1 MLKSEK
7 NSYLYSQ
14 AGTPLNDSEEGGLN
28 LGQVGAALRRRA
40 FLIAGCTGI
49 VAMAGVL
56 KAETDPPIYQGQF
69 EILTEPVTGES
80 KAVSNV
86 PQTLSSENGIA
97 VPESEQ
103 DVATAIRV
111 LQSPRVLDPVIKE
124 LQTKY
129 PGLEYE
135 SFVEGLVIA
144 TERKNILTVGY
155 ISPDKE
161 IVEYYLSPGEQIEGG
176 ISDKQQKQLVR
187 DVLNKVKKA
196 YLEYSLKDRQEDIDQ
211 AIAFVQERITK
222 GGLRQRVEELQ
233 NKLRTLRRV
242 NNLIEPAQKANQVSG
257 QISTLTQE
265 QLSNRVEYEQMVAQY
280 QQLQKELAQQPEQR
294 AGNSIL
300 SENSRYQKI
309 LDEIQKADIEI
320 KTNSATFTDENPTM
334 QTLQQ
339 RKANLIP
346 MLNAEEQ
353 RVQQEFQSRIQTLL
367 ARDLSLADKLDKLN
381 AELRNLATVT
391 RDYENIQRD
400 LQIATE
406 GLNQFLT
413 KQQALEIE
421 KAQTLQPWKLLDPK
435 LTKVENPE
443 AMSQSAKK
451 NLALGGALGLLLGIG
466 AALVVDKLS
475 NVFYTSKDLKE
486 TTRLPLLGVV
496 PFSKE
501 LAISSKQD
509 GQGSRV
515 HQTARASFFEVFRSL
530 YTNILLLGSDTP
542 IRSLVVSS
550 ATPEDGKTTVAI
562 QLALAAAAMGQRVL
576 LVDANLRNPTIH
588 KRVGLMNIQGLT
600 DLISSELE
608 WSNVIE
614 RSPLEDN
621 LYVMAAGP
629 VPPDSTR
636 LLASV
641 KMQDLMN
648 ELHSS
653 FDLVIYDTTPIV
665 GFADANL
672 LAANTNGVMLV
683 AGLGK
688 LKRTAFAQ
696 ALEEIQVSGTAI
708 LGLVANKSKE
718 STSISQSNY
727 QQYYK
732 MSRERINLG
741 DATLAD
747 KSSVDNIKV

>member
-1 MLKSEK
+1 MLKSDK
-7 NSYLYSQ
+7 NSYLFSQ
-14 AGTPLNDSEEGGLN
+14 AGSPLNEAEEGGLN

-40 FLIAGCTGI
+40 LLIVGCTGV
-49 VAMAGVL
+49 VATAAVL

-80 KAVSNV
+80 KAISNV
-86 PQTLSSENGIA
+86 PQTLGSKDAIA
-97 VPESEQ
+97 LPESEK
-103 DVATAIRV
+103 DIATTIKV
-111 LQSPRVLDPVIKE
+111 LKSPRVLDSVVEK

-129 PGLEYE
+129 PNLEYE
-135 SFVEGLVIA
+135 SFVKGLIIA
-144 TERKNILTVGY
+144 SSQKNILTVGY
-155 ISPDKE
+155 VAAD
-161 IVEYYLSPGEQIEGG
+161 
-176 ISDKQQKQLVR
+176 KQLVS
-187 DVLNKVKKA
+187 DVLNEVA
-196 YLEYSLKDRQEDIDQ
+196 QSYLEYSLKERQEDINQ
-211 AIAFVQERITK
+211 AIKFVQGRITK
-222 GGLRQRVEELQ
+222 GGLRQRVKDLQ
-233 NKLRTLRRV
+233 NKLRMLRSV
-242 NNLIEPAQKANQVSG
+242 NNLIEPAQKATEVSG
-257 QISTLTQE
+257 QIATLTQ
-265 QLSNRVEYEQMVAQY
+265 QRLSNRVEYEQMMAQY
-280 QQLQKELAQQPEQR
+280 KELQKELAQQPAER

-300 SENSRYQKI
+300 SENPRYQKI
-309 LDEIQKADIEI
+309 LDEIQKVEIEV
-320 KTNSATFTDENPTM
+320 KTESAKFTDINPTM
-334 QTLQQ
+334 QTLRQ

-353 RVQQEFQSRIQTLL
+353 RVQQEFQSRIQTLY
-367 ARDLSLADKLDKLN
+367 ARDLSLGDKVDKLN

-391 RDYENIQRD
+391 RDYENIQRE
-400 LQIATE
+400 LQIATT

-421 KAQTLQPWKLLDPK
+421 KSQKQQPWKLLDPQ

-443 AMSQSAKK
+443 AMSQSARK
-451 NLALGGALGLLLGIG
+451 NLALGGALGLLLGVG
-466 AALVVDKLS
+466 AALIVDKLS

-501 LAISSKQD
+501 LAASSKQD
-509 GQGSRV
+509 GAASGV
-515 HQTARASFFEVFRSL
+515 HQTARAAFFEVFRSL

-576 LVDANLRNPTIH
+576 LVDANLRCPTIH
-588 KRVGLMNIQGLT
+588 NRVGLMNIQGLT
-600 DLISSELE
+600 DIISSELE

-696 ALEEIQVSGTAI
+696 ALEELQVSGTPI

-718 STSISQSNY
+718 STPTSQSNY

-732 MSRERINLG
+732 VSRERIDAD
-741 DATLAD
+741 DATEAG
-747 KSSVDNIKV
+747 KSSANKVKV

>member
-7 NSYLYSQ
+7 NPYLFSQ
-14 AGTPLNDSEEGGLN
+14 AGTPLNNDVEEGGLN

-40 FLIAGCTGI
+40 LLIVGVTG
-49 VAMAGVL
+49 VVTTAAVL
-56 KAETDPPIYQGQF
+56 KAESEPPIYQGQF
-69 EILTEPVTGES
+69 DILTQPVTGEG
-80 KAVSNV
+80 KAIANI
-86 PQTLSSENGIA
+86 PQTLGSRDAIA
-97 VPESEQ
+97 PPETEK
-103 DVATAIRV
+103 DVATTIQV
-111 LQSPRVLDPVIKE
+111 LRSPLILNPVVEK

-129 PGLEYE
+129 PNLEYE
-135 SFVEGLVIA
+135 SFVKGLVIGS
-144 TERKNILTVGY
+144 KQKDILTVGY
-155 ISPDKE
+155 VAGDQQLVSDVLKE
-161 IVEYYLSPGEQIEGG
+161 IA
-176 ISDKQQKQLVR
+176 D
-187 DVLNKVKKA
+187 A
-196 YLEYSLKDRQEDIDQ
+196 YLNYSLKERQQDIDQ
-211 AIAFVQERITK
+211 AINFVQGRITS

-233 NKLRTLRRV
+233 NKLRTLRSV
-242 NNLIEPAQKANQVSG
+242 NNLIEPAQQSQQVSS
-257 QISTLTQE
+257 QIASFTQQ
-265 QLSNRVEYEQMVAQY
+265 QLENRVQYEQMLAQY
-280 QQLQKELAQQPEQR
+280 QELQKELAQQPGER
-294 AGNSIL
+294 VGNSIL
-300 SENSRYQKI
+300 SENPRYQKI
-309 LDEIQKADIEI
+309 LDEIQKIQIE
-320 KTNSATFTDENPTM
+320 TQSQSAVFTDNNPTI
-334 QTLQQ
+334 QALQQ
-339 RKANLIP
+339 KTTNLIP

-353 RVQQEFQSRIQTLL
+353 RVQNEFQNRIQTLQ
-367 ARDLSLADKLDKLN
+367 ARDLSLSDKINQLN

-391 RDYENIQRD
+391 RDYENIQRE

-406 GLNQFLT
+406 GLNQFLS

-421 KAQTLQPWKLLDPK
+421 KSQKQQPWRLLDPQ
-435 LTKVENPE
+435 LTKVEQPE
-443 AMSQSAKK
+443 AISQSAIR
-451 NLALGGALGLLLGIG
+451 NLGLGGALGLLLGVG
-466 AALVVDKLS
+466 AALVIDKLS
-475 NVFYTSKDLKE
+475 NVYYTSKDLKE

-501 LAISSKQD
+501 LAASAKQD
-509 GQGSRV
+509 AQLGRV
-515 HQTARASFFEVFRSL
+515 HQATRAAFFEVFRSL

-576 LVDANLRNPTIH
+576 LVDANLRCPTIH
-588 KRVGLMNIQGLT
+588 QRVGLMNIQGLT
-600 DLISSELE
+600 DVISSELE
-608 WSNVIE
+608 WSNIIE

-629 VPPDSTR
+629 IPPDSTR

-648 ELHSS
+648 ELHNS

-718 STSISQSNY
+718 STAISQSNY

-732 MSRERINLG
+732 MSVGRVGEDDLVESKN
-741 DATLAD
+741 
-747 KSSVDNIKV
+747 SSSISKIKLH

>member
-7 NSYLYSQ
+7 NPYLLSQ
-14 AGTPLNDSEEGGLN
+14 AGTSLNNDVEEGGLN
-28 LGQVGAALRRRA
+28 LAQVGAALRRRA
-40 FLIAGCTGI
+40 LLIIGITGV
-49 VAMAGVL
+49 VATAAAL
-56 KAETDPPIYQGQF
+56 QAESEPPIYQGEF
-69 EILTEPVTGES
+69 EILTKPVSAEN
-80 KAVSNV
+80 KAIADV
-86 PQTLSSENGIA
+86 PQTLSSSPA
-97 VPESEQ
+97 APRESDKE
-103 DVATAIRV
+103 VSTTIKV
-111 LQSPRVLDPVIKE
+111 LTSPRILNSVVE
-124 LQTKY
+124 NLQTKY
-129 PGLEYE
+129 PNKYSNLEYE
-135 SFVEGLVIA
+135 TFVAGLKISSG
-144 TERKNILTVGY
+144 EKDILTVGY
-155 ISPDKE
+155 VSPDKQVVSDALKE
-161 IVEYYLSPGEQIEGG
+161 ISQ
-176 ISDKQQKQLVR
+176 
-187 DVLNKVKKA
+187 A
-196 YLEYSLKDRQEDIDQ
+196 YLEYSLRERQEDINQ
-211 AIAFVQERITK
+211 AIAFVQERITN
-222 GGLRQRVEELQ
+222 GGLRQRVEQLQ

-242 NNLIEPAQKANQVSG
+242 NNLIEPAQKAQQVSG
-257 QISTLTQE
+257 QIGALTQ
-265 QLSNRVEYEQMVAQY
+265 QRLQNRVQYEQMLAQY
-280 QQLQKELAQQPEQR
+280 QELQKELAQQPGDR

-300 SENSRYQKI
+300 SENSRYQKV
-309 LDEIQKADIEI
+309 LDQIQQVDIEI
-320 KTNSATFTDENPTM
+320 KTQSATFTDSNPVM

-353 RVQQEFQSRIQTLL
+353 RVQKEFQSNIQ
-367 ARDLSLADKLDKLN
+367 SLRALDISLGNKLDQLN
-381 AELRNLATVT
+381 GSLRNLATVT
-391 RDYENIQRD
+391 RDYENIQRE
-400 LQIATE
+400 LQIASD

-421 KAQTLQPWKLLDPK
+421 KSQKLQPWKLLDPQ
-435 LTKVENPE
+435 LTKVEQPK
-443 AMSQSAKK
+443 ATLPSARS
-451 NLALGGALGLLLGIG
+451 NLVLGGALGLVLGIG
-466 AALVVDKLS
+466 AALLVDKLS

-501 LAISSKQD
+501 LAVSTKHDRQA
-509 GQGSRV
+509 SRV
-515 HQTARASFFEVFRSL
+515 HQIARASFFEVFRSL

-550 ATPEDGKTTVAI
+550 ATPKDGKTTVAI

-576 LVDANLRNPTIH
+576 LVDANLRCPTIH
-588 KRVGLMNIQGLT
+588 NRVGLMNIQGLT
-600 DLISSELE
+600 DLISSDLE

-614 RSPLEDN
+614 RSPLEEN

-629 VPPDSTR
+629 IPPDSTR

-641 KMQDLMN
+641 KMQDLMS

-696 ALEEIQVSGTAI
+696 ALEEIQVSGTPI
-708 LGLVANKSKE
+708 LGLVANKSRE
-718 STSISQSNY
+718 SKSTSQSNY

-732 MSRERINLG
+732 LSAERIAEY
-741 DATLAD
+741 DVIESRD
-747 KSSVDNIKV
+747 SSSVNKIKLR

>member
-1 MLKSEK
+1 MTMLKSDK
-7 NSYLYSQ
+7 NPYLFSQ
-14 AGTPLNDSEEGGLN
+14 AGTPLSDAEEGGLN

-40 FLIAGCTGI
+40 LLIAGVTGV
-49 VAMAGVL
+49 VATAAVL
-56 KAETDPPIYQGQF
+56 KAESDPPIYQGQF

-80 KAVSNV
+80 KAIANV
-86 PQTLSSENGIA
+86 PQTLGSREAIA
-97 VPESEQ
+97 PPESEK
-103 DVATAIRV
+103 DVATTIQV
-111 LQSPRVLDPVIKE
+111 LQSPRVLNSVVEK

-129 PGLEYE
+129 PNLEYE
-135 SFVEGLVIA
+135 SFVKGLIIGSKQ
-144 TERKNILTVGY
+144 KNILTVGY
-155 ISPDKE
+155 VAADR
-161 IVEYYLSPGEQIEGG
+161 
-176 ISDKQQKQLVR
+176 QLVS
-187 DVLNKVKKA
+187 DVLNEVAKA
-196 YLEYSLKDRQEDIDQ
+196 YLDYSLNDRQEDINQ
-211 AIAFVQERITK
+211 AIAFVQGRITK

-233 NKLRTLRRV
+233 NKLRTLRSV
-242 NNLIEPAQKANQVSG
+242 NNLIEPSQKASEVSG
-257 QISTLTQE
+257 QIAALTQQ
-265 QLSNRVEYEQMVAQY
+265 QLQNRVEYEQMMAQY
-280 QQLQKELAQQPEQR
+280 KELQKELAQQPGER

-300 SENSRYQKI
+300 SENPRYQKI
-309 LDEIQKADIEI
+309 LDEIQKVDIEL
-320 KTNSATFTDENPTM
+320 KTDSAKFTDINPTI
-334 QTLQQ
+334 QTIRQ

-353 RVQQEFQSRIQTLL
+353 RVQKEFQSRIQTLY
-367 ARDLSLADKLDKLN
+367 ARDLSLAEKVDKLN

-391 RDYENIQRD
+391 RDYDNIQRQ

-421 KAQTLQPWKLLDPK
+421 KAQKQQPWKLLDPQ
-435 LTKVENPE
+435 LTKVEKPE
-443 AMSQSAKK
+443 AISQSARK
-451 NLALGGALGLLLGIG
+451 NLALGGALGLLLGVG

-509 GQGSRV
+509 GAASGV
-515 HQTARASFFEVFRSL
+515 HQTARDAFFEVFRSL

-576 LVDANLRNPTIH
+576 LVDANLRCPTIH

-600 DLISSELE
+600 DIISSELE

-696 ALEEIQVSGTAI
+696 ALEEIQVSGTPI

-718 STSISQSNY
+718 STAISQSNY

-732 MSRERINLG
+732 VSRERIGEDDLTESKN
-741 DATLAD
+741 
-747 KSSVDNIKV
+747 SSVNKVKVR

>member
-1 MLKSEK
+1 MTMLKSEK
-7 NSYLYSQ
+7 NPYLFSQ
-14 AGTPLNDSEEGGLN
+14 AGTPLTDAEEGGLN

-40 FLIAGCTGI
+40 LLIVGCTGV
-49 VAMAGVL
+49 VATAAVL

-69 EILTEPVTGES
+69 EILTEPLTGES

-86 PQTLSSENGIA
+86 PQALSSGGVA
-97 VPESEQ
+97 APESEK
-103 DVATAIRV
+103 DVATTIRV
-111 LQSPRVLDPVIKE
+111 LQSPRVLNSVVKK
-124 LQTKY
+124 LQTEY
-129 PGLEYE
+129 PKLEYE
-135 SFVEGLVIA
+135 SFIKGLVIA
-144 TERKNILTVGY
+144 SKQKNILTVGY
-155 ISPDKE
+155 VAAD
-161 IVEYYLSPGEQIEGG
+161 
-176 ISDKQQKQLVR
+176 KQLVS
-187 DVLNKVKKA
+187 DVLNEVAQA

-211 AIAFVQERITK
+211 AIAFVQGRITK
-222 GGLRQRVEELQ
+222 GGLRQRVEDLQ
-233 NKLRTLRRV
+233 NKLRTLRSV
-242 NNLIEPAQKANQVSG
+242 NNLIEPAQKGGEVSG
-257 QISTLTQE
+257 QIATLTQQ
-265 QLSNRVEYEQMVAQY
+265 QLSNRVEYEQMMAQY
-280 QQLQKELAQQPEQR
+280 KELQKELAQQPAER

-300 SENSRYQKI
+300 SENPRYQKI
-309 LDEIQKADIEI
+309 LDEIQQADIQI
-320 KTNSATFTDENPTM
+320 KTESARFTDINPTI
-334 QTLQQ
+334 QTLRD
-339 RKANLIP
+339 RKRNLLP

-353 RVQQEFQSRIQTLL
+353 RVQNEFQSRIQTLY
-367 ARDLSLADKLDKLN
+367 ARDLSLADKVDKLN

-391 RDYENIQRD
+391 RDYDNIQRD

-421 KAQTLQPWKLLDPK
+421 KAQKQQPWKLLDPQ
-435 LTKVENPE
+435 LTKVEDPE
-443 AMSQSAKK
+443 AMSQSARK
-451 NLALGGALGLLLGIG
+451 NLALGGALGLLLGVG

-475 NVFYTSKDLKE
+475 NIFYTSKDLKE

-501 LAISSKQD
+501 LAVISKQD
-509 GQGSRV
+509 GAASGI

-562 QLALAAAAMGQRVL
+562 QLALAAAAMGQSVL
-576 LVDANLRNPTIH
+576 LVDANLRCPTIH

-600 DLISSELE
+600 DIISSELE

-641 KMQDLMN
+641 KMQDLMS

-653 FDLVIYDTTPIV
+653 FDLVIYDSTPIV

-696 ALEEIQVSGTAI
+696 ALEEIQVSGTPI

-732 MSRERINLG
+732 VSKERVDID
-741 DATLAD
+741 DATEAG
-747 KSSVDNIKV
+747 KSSVNKVKV

>member
-1 MLKSEK
+1 MTMLKSEK
-7 NSYLYSQ
+7 NPYLFSQ
-14 AGTPLNDSEEGGLN
+14 AGTPLNDAEEGGLN

-40 FLIAGCTGI
+40 LLIVGCTGV
-49 VAMAGVL
+49 VATAAVL

-86 PQTLSSENGIA
+86 PQTLGSRDAIA
-97 VPESEQ
+97 PPETEK
-103 DVATAIRV
+103 DVATTIRV
-111 LQSPRVLDPVIKE
+111 LQSPRVLNSVVEK

-129 PGLEYE
+129 PNLKYE
-135 SFVEGLVIA
+135 SFVKGLVIGSSQ
-144 TERKNILTVGY
+144 KNILTVGY
-155 ISPDKE
+155 VAAD
-161 IVEYYLSPGEQIEGG
+161 
-176 ISDKQQKQLVR
+176 KQLVS
-187 DVLNKVKKA
+187 DVLNEVAQA

-211 AIAFVQERITK
+211 AIAFVQGRITK

-233 NKLRTLRRV
+233 NKLRTLRSV
-242 NNLIEPAQKANQVSG
+242 NNLIEPSQKAQEVSG
-257 QISTLTQE
+257 QIAALTQQ
-265 QLSNRVEYEQMVAQY
+265 QLSNRVEYEQMMAQY
-280 QQLQKELAQQPEQR
+280 KGLQKELAQQPAER

-309 LDEIQKADIEI
+309 LDEIQQADIQI
-320 KTNSATFTDENPTM
+320 KTESAKFTDINPTI
-334 QTLQQ
+334 QTLRE

-346 MLNAEEQ
+346 MLNGEEQ
-353 RVQQEFQSRIQTLL
+353 RVQQEFQSRIQTLY
-367 ARDLSLADKLDKLN
+367 ARDLSLADKVDKLN

-391 RDYENIQRD
+391 RDYENIQRE

-421 KAQTLQPWKLLDPK
+421 KSQKQQPWKLLNPQ
-435 LTKVENPE
+435 LTKVENPQ
-443 AMSQSAKK
+443 AMSQSARK
-451 NLALGGALGLLLGIG
+451 NLALGGALGLLLGVG

-501 LAISSKQD
+501 LAASNKQD
-509 GQGSRV
+509 GAASGV
-515 HQTARASFFEVFRSL
+515 HQTARAAFFEVFRSL

-576 LVDANLRNPTIH
+576 LVDANLRCPTIH

-600 DLISSELE
+600 DIISSELE

-718 STSISQSNY
+718 STPISQSNY

-732 MSRERINLG
+732 MSKERVDVD
-741 DATLAD
+741 DATEAK
-747 KSSVDNIKV
+747 KSSANKVKV

>member
-1 MLKSEK
+1 MQKSEK
-7 NSYLYSQ
+7 YPYQLSQ
-14 AGTPLNDSEEGGLN
+14 TGAARLNNDDDEVN
-28 LGQVGAALRRRA
+28 LGKLGAALRRRA
-40 FLIAGCTGI
+40 FLIAGFTGV
-49 VAMAGVL
+49 VATAAVL
-56 KAETDPPIYQGQF
+56 QAETNPPIYQGQF
-69 EILTEPVTGES
+69 DILTEPLTGES
-80 KAVSNV
+80 KAISNL
-86 PQTLSSENGIA
+86 PQTLGSKDGIA
-97 VPESEQ
+97 PPNSEK
-103 DVATAIRV
+103 DVATTIKV
-111 LQSPRVLDPVIKE
+111 LKSPRVLNPVMEK

-135 SFVEGLVIA
+135 LFVEGLVIGSQQ
-144 TERKNILTVGY
+144 TNILTVGY
-155 ISPDKE
+155 ISPNE
-161 IVEYYLSPGEQIEGG
+161 
-176 ISDKQQKQLVR
+176 QLVS
-187 DVLNKVKKA
+187 DVLNEVSQA
-196 YLEYSLKDRQEDIDQ
+196 YLAYSLSDRQEEINQ
-211 AIAFVQERITK
+211 AIKFVQERITK

-242 NNLIEPAQKANQVSG
+242 NNLIEPAQKAQQVSS
-257 QISTLTQE
+257 QIAALTQQ
-265 QLSNRVEYEQMVAQY
+265 QLDNRVQYEQMMAQY
-280 QQLQKELAQQPEQR
+280 NELQKELAQQPGDR

-309 LDEIQKADIEI
+309 LDEIQQVDIEI
-320 KTNSATFTDENPTM
+320 ITNSAKFTDINPTI

-339 RKANLIP
+339 RKANLLP
-346 MLNAEEQ
+346 MLNGEEQ
-353 RVQQEFQSRIQTLL
+353 RVQKEFQSRIQTLQ
-367 ARDLSLADKLDKLN
+367 ARDVSLADKLDKLSSY
-381 AELRNLATVT
+381 LRNLATVT
-391 RDYENIQRD
+391 RDYENIQRE

-413 KQQALEIE
+413 KQQALEIQ
-421 KAQTLQPWKLLDPK
+421 KSQTQQPWKLLDPQ
-435 LTKVENPE
+435 LSKVEEPE
-443 AMSQSAKK
+443 AMSQSARK
-451 NLALGGALGLLLGIG
+451 NLALGGALGLLLGVG

-501 LAISSKQD
+501 LAVSAKQD
-509 GQGSRV
+509 EQASGV
-515 HQTARASFFEVFRSL
+515 HQTARAAFFEVFRSL

-576 LVDANLRNPTIH
+576 LVDANLRCPTIH

-600 DLISSELE
+600 DIISSDLE

-653 FDLVIYDTTPIV
+653 FDLVIYDSTPIV

-696 ALEEIQVSGTAI
+696 ALEEIQVSGTPI
-708 LGLVANKSKE
+708 LGLVANRSKE
-718 STSISQSNY
+718 LTPISQSNY

-732 MSRERINLG
+732 VSAQRVDDDSIKSN
-741 DATLAD
+741 
-747 KSSVDNIKV
+747 SSVNKVKLH

>member
-1 MLKSEK
+1 MLKSDK
-7 NSYLYSQ
+7 NPYLFSQ
-14 AGTPLNDSEEGGLN
+14 TGTPLSDSEEGGLN

-40 FLIAGCTGI
+40 LLIAGCTGI
-49 VAMAGVL
+49 VATAAVL

-86 PQTLSSENGIA
+86 PQTLAEDAIA
-97 VPESEQ
+97 PPESEK
-103 DVATAIRV
+103 DVATTIRV
-111 LQSPRVLDPVIKE
+111 LQSPRVLNPVLEK

-129 PGLEYE
+129 PSLEYE
-135 SFVEGLVIA
+135 LFIESLII
-144 TERKNILTVGY
+144 TSQQKNILTVGY
-155 ISPDKE
+155 
-161 IVEYYLSPGEQIEGG
+161 VAAN
-176 ISDKQQKQLVR
+176 KQLVS
-187 DVLNKVKKA
+187 DVLNEVAQA
-196 YLEYSLKDRQEDIDQ
+196 YLQYSLKDNQEDIDQ
-211 AIAFVQERITK
+211 AIAFVQGRITK
-222 GGLRQRVEELQ
+222 GGLRQRVEDLQ

-257 QISTLTQE
+257 QIATLTQE
-265 QLSNRVEYEQMVAQY
+265 RLSNRVEYEQMMAQY
-280 QQLQKELAQQPEQR
+280 QQLQKELAQQPTER

-309 LDEIQKADIEI
+309 LDEIQKIEI
-320 KTNSATFTDENPTM
+320 ETKTQSAVFTDLNPTI
-334 QTLQQ
+334 QTS
-339 RKANLIP
+339 RDKKANLLP
-346 MLNAEEQ
+346 MLNVEEQ
-353 RVQQEFQSRIQTLL
+353 RVKNEFQSRIQTLY
-367 ARDLSLADKLDKLN
+367 ARDLSLADKVDKLN

-391 RDYENIQRD
+391 RDYENFQRD

-421 KAQTLQPWKLLDPK
+421 KAQKQQPWKLLDPQ
-435 LTKVENPE
+435 LTKVEEPE
-443 AMSQSAKK
+443 AMSQSARK
-451 NLALGGALGLLLGIG
+451 NLALGGALGLLLGVG

-501 LAISSKQD
+501 LAVISKQD
-509 GQGSRV
+509 GVASGV

-562 QLALAAAAMGQRVL
+562 QLALAAAAMGQSVL
-576 LVDANLRNPTIH
+576 LVDANLRCPTIH

-600 DLISSELE
+600 DIISSELE

-641 KMQDLMN
+641 KMQDLMS

-696 ALEEIQVSGTAI
+696 ALEEIQVSGTPI

-718 STSISQSNY
+718 STPISQSNY

-732 MSRERINLG
+732 VSKERVDAE
-741 DATLAD
+741 DATEAG
-747 KSSVDNIKV
+747 KSSVNKVKL

>member
-1 MLKSEK
+1 MTMLKSEK
-7 NSYLYSQ
+7 NPYLFSQ
-14 AGTPLNDSEEGGLN
+14 AGTPLNDAEEGGLN

-40 FLIAGCTGI
+40 LLIVGCTGV
-49 VAMAGVL
+49 VATAAVL

-86 PQTLSSENGIA
+86 PQTLGSRDAIA
-97 VPESEQ
+97 PPETEK
-103 DVATAIRV
+103 DVATTIRV
-111 LQSPRVLDPVIKE
+111 LQSPRVLNSVVEK

-129 PGLEYE
+129 PNLKYE
-135 SFVEGLVIA
+135 SFVKGLVIGSSQ
-144 TERKNILTVGY
+144 KNILTVGY
-155 ISPDKE
+155 VAAD
-161 IVEYYLSPGEQIEGG
+161 
-176 ISDKQQKQLVR
+176 KQLVS
-187 DVLNKVKKA
+187 DVLNEVAQA

-211 AIAFVQERITK
+211 AIAFVQGRITK

-233 NKLRTLRRV
+233 NKLRTLRSV
-242 NNLIEPAQKANQVSG
+242 NNLIEPSQKAQEVSG
-257 QISTLTQE
+257 QIAALTQQ
-265 QLSNRVEYEQMVAQY
+265 QLSNRVEYEQMMAQY
-280 QQLQKELAQQPEQR
+280 KGLQKELAQQPAER

-309 LDEIQKADIEI
+309 LDEIQQADIQI
-320 KTNSATFTDENPTM
+320 KTESAKFTDINPTI
-334 QTLQQ
+334 QTLRE

-346 MLNAEEQ
+346 MLNGEEQ
-353 RVQQEFQSRIQTLL
+353 RVQQEFQSRIQTLY
-367 ARDLSLADKLDKLN
+367 ARDLSLADKVDKLN

-391 RDYENIQRD
+391 RDYENIQRE

-421 KAQTLQPWKLLDPK
+421 KSQKQQPWKLLDPQ
-435 LTKVENPE
+435 LTKVENPQ
-443 AMSQSAKK
+443 AMSQSARK
-451 NLALGGALGLLLGIG
+451 NLALGGALGLLLGVG

-501 LAISSKQD
+501 LAASNKQD
-509 GQGSRV
+509 GAASGV
-515 HQTARASFFEVFRSL
+515 HQTARAAFFEVFRSL

-576 LVDANLRNPTIH
+576 LVDANLRCPTIH

-600 DLISSELE
+600 DIISSELE

-718 STSISQSNY
+718 STPISQSNY

-732 MSRERINLG
+732 MSKERVDVD
-741 DATLAD
+741 DATEAK
-747 KSSVDNIKV
+747 KSSANKVKV

>member
-1 MLKSEK
+1 MVMQKSEK
-7 NSYLYSQ
+7 NPYLLSQ
-14 AGTPLNDSEEGGLN
+14 TGTSANDVEEGGLN

-40 FLIAGCTGI
+40 LLIVGCTGV
-49 VAMAGVL
+49 VATAAVL
-56 KAETDPPIYQGQF
+56 KAESDPPIYQGQF
-69 EILTEPVTGES
+69 DILTEPVTGES
-80 KAVSNV
+80 KAIANV
-86 PQTLSSENGIA
+86 PQTLGSRDPIA
-97 VPESEQ
+97 PPEI
-103 DVATAIRV
+103 DVATTVRV
-111 LQSPRVLDPVIKE
+111 LQSPRVLNPVVKK

-129 PGLEYE
+129 PELKYE
-135 SFVEGLVIA
+135 SFVRGLII
-144 TERKNILTVGY
+144 TSQQKNILTVGY
-155 ISPDKE
+155 VAAD
-161 IVEYYLSPGEQIEGG
+161 
-176 ISDKQQKQLVR
+176 KQLVS
-187 DVLNKVKKA
+187 DVLNEVATA
-196 YLEYSLKDRQEDIDQ
+196 YLEYSLQDRQEDINQ
-211 AIAFVQERITK
+211 AIEFVRGRISQ

-233 NKLRTLRRV
+233 NRLRTLRRV

-257 QISTLTQE
+257 QIATLRQE

-339 RKANLIP
+339 RKDNLIP

-353 RVQQEFQSRIQTLL
+353 RVKQEFQSRIQTLQ

-381 AELRNLATVT
+381 AQLRNLATVT
-391 RDYENIQRD
+391 RDYENIQRE
-400 LQIATE
+400 LQIASE

-421 KAQTLQPWKLLDPK
+421 KSQKQQPWKLLDPE
-435 LTKVENPE
+435 LTKVENPQ

-451 NLALGGALGLLLGIG
+451 NLALGGALGLLLGVG

-509 GQGSRV
+509 GAATRV
-515 HQTARASFFEVFRSL
+515 QQTARASFFEVFRSL

-600 DLISSELE
+600 DIISSELE

-732 MSRERINLG
+732 VSRERINLG

-747 KSSVDNIKV
+747 KSSVNNVKV

>member
-1 MLKSEK
+1 MLKSKK
-7 NSYLYSQ
+7 NPYQFSQ
-14 AGTPLNDSEEGGLN
+14 AGTPLNDVEEGGLN
-28 LGQVGAALRRRA
+28 LGQVGAALRRRVL
-40 FLIAGCTGI
+40 LIAGVTGV
-49 VAMAGVL
+49 VATAAVL
-56 KAETDPPIYQGQF
+56 KAESEPPVYQGYF

-80 KAVSNV
+80 KAIANI
-86 PQTLSSENGIA
+86 PQTLGSGDRIA
-97 VPESEQ
+97 PPESEKE
-103 DVATAIRV
+103 VATTIKV
-111 LQSPRVLDPVIKE
+111 LQSPRILNSVVEK

-129 PGLEYE
+129 PTLEYQ
-135 SFVEGLVIA
+135 SFVKGLVI
-144 TERKNILTVGY
+144 TSKQQNILTVGY
-155 ISPDKE
+155 VAPN
-161 IVEYYLSPGEQIEGG
+161 
-176 ISDKQQKQLVR
+176 KQLVS
-187 DVLNKVKKA
+187 DVLNEIAEA
-196 YLEYSLKDRQEDIDQ
+196 YLQYSLNDRQEDINQ

-222 GGLRQRVEELQ
+222 GGLRQRVKELQ
-233 NKLRTLRRV
+233 DKLRTLRSV
-242 NNLIEPAQKANQVSG
+242 NNLIEPAQKAQEVSG
-257 QISTLTQE
+257 QIATLTQ
-265 QLSNRVEYEQMVAQY
+265 QRLQNRVEYEQMLAQY
-280 QQLQKELAQQPEQR
+280 QELQKELAQQPGER
-294 AGNSIL
+294 AANSIL
-300 SENSRYQKI
+300 SENPRYQKI
-309 LDEIQKADIEI
+309 LDEIQRVDIEI
-320 KTNSATFTDENPTM
+320 KAESAKFTDSNPAM
-334 QTLQQ
+334 QTLRQ

-346 MLNAEEQ
+346 MLNVEEQ
-353 RVQQEFQSRIQTLL
+353 RVQKEFQSRIQTLQ
-367 ARDLSLADKLDKLN
+367 ARDVSLADKVDKLN
-381 AELRNLATVT
+381 AYLRNLATVT
-391 RDYENIQRD
+391 RDYENIQRE
-400 LQIATE
+400 LVIATE

-421 KAQTLQPWKLLDPK
+421 KSQKQQPWKLLDPQ
-435 LTKVENPE
+435 LTKVEQPE
-443 AMSQSAKK
+443 AMSQSAKS
-451 NLALGGALGLLLGIG
+451 NLILGGALGLLLGVG
-466 AALVVDKLS
+466 AALLVDKLS

-501 LAISSKQD
+501 LAISAKQD
-509 GQGSRV
+509 GQASRI
-515 HQTARASFFEVFRSL
+515 HQTTRAAFFEVFRSL

-576 LVDANLRNPTIH
+576 LVDANLRCPTIH
-588 KRVGLMNIQGLT
+588 NRVGLMNIQGLT
-600 DLISSELE
+600 DIISSELE
-608 WSNVIE
+608 WSNIIE

-629 VPPDSTR
+629 IPPDSTR

-696 ALEEIQVSGTAI
+696 ALEEIQVSGTPI

-718 STSISQSNY
+718 STAISQSNY

-732 MSRERINLG
+732 VSASRVEEN
-741 DATLAD
+741 DLA
-747 KSSVDNIKV
+747 KTAEETHLAR

>member
-1 MLKSEK
+1 MLKSDK
-7 NSYLYSQ
+7 NPYLLSK
-14 AGTPLNDSEEGGLN
+14 AGTPLNDAEEGGLN

-40 FLIAGCTGI
+40 LLIAGFTGV
-49 VAMAGVL
+49 VATAAVL

-69 EILTEPVTGES
+69 EILTEPLTGEG
-80 KAVSNV
+80 KAIANI
-86 PQTLSSENGIA
+86 PQSLGSGGSIA
-97 VPESEQ
+97 PPESEQ
-103 DVATAIRV
+103 DVVTAIKV
-111 LQSPRVLDPVIKE
+111 LKSPRVLNPVLEK

-129 PGLEYE
+129 PGLEYG
-135 SFVEGLVIA
+135 SFIEGLVIEPEG
-144 TERKNILTVGY
+144 TNILKVGY
-155 ISPDKE
+155 IAPQE
-161 IVEYYLSPGEQIEGG
+161 E
-176 ISDKQQKQLVR
+176 LVK
-187 DVLNKVKKA
+187 DALNEVAQA
-196 YLEYSLKDRQEDIDQ
+196 YLAYSLEDRQEDVNQ
-211 AIAFVQERITK
+211 AIKFVQERITK

-233 NKLRTLRRV
+233 NKLRMLRRV
-242 NNLIEPAQKANQVSG
+242 NNLIEPAQKAQQVSG
-257 QISTLTQE
+257 QIATLTQ
-265 QLSNRVEYEQMVAQY
+265 QRLDNRVQYEQMVAQY
-280 QQLQKELAQQPEQR
+280 QELQNELAQQPAER
-294 AGNSIL
+294 AGNSVL
-300 SENSRYQKI
+300 SENARYQKI
-309 LDEIQKADIEI
+309 LDQIQQVDIEI
-320 KTNSATFTDENPTM
+320 KTNSAKFTDFNPTM
-334 QTLQQ
+334 KTLRQS
-339 RKANLIP
+339 KANLIP
-346 MLNAEEQ
+346 MLSAEEQ
-353 RVQQEFQSRIQTLL
+353 RVQQEFQSNIQTLQ
-367 ARDLSLADKLDKLN
+367 ARDVSLADKINQLN
-381 AELRNLATVT
+381 AYLRNLATVT
-391 RDYENIQRD
+391 RDYENIQRQ
-400 LQIATE
+400 LVIATE

-421 KAQTLQPWKLLDPK
+421 KSQKQQPWKLLDPE
-435 LTKVENPE
+435 LTKVEKPE
-443 AMSQSAKK
+443 AVSQSART

-466 AALVVDKLS
+466 AALVLDKLS

-501 LAISSKQD
+501 LAVSAKQD
-509 GQGSRV
+509 EQTSRV
-515 HQTARASFFEVFRSL
+515 HQTTRAEFFEVFRSL

-576 LVDANLRNPTIH
+576 LVDANLRCPTIH

-600 DLISSELE
+600 DIISSELE

-629 VPPDSTR
+629 IPPDSTR

-641 KMQDLMN
+641 KMQDLMS

-672 LAANTNGVMLV
+672 LAANTNGVMLI

-718 STSISQSNY
+718 STPISQSHY

-732 MSRERINLG
+732 MSTQRVGEDELTESKNS
-741 DATLAD
+741 
-747 KSSVDNIKV
+747 SSVNKVNLR

>member
-7 NSYLYSQ
+7 NPYLFSQ
-14 AGTPLNDSEEGGLN
+14 AGTPLNDAEEGGLN

-40 FLIAGCTGI
+40 LLIVGCTGV
-49 VAMAGVL
+49 VATAAVL

-69 EILTEPVTGES
+69 EILTQAVTAES
-80 KAVSNV
+80 KAIANV
-86 PQTLSSENGIA
+86 PQALGSKDAIA
-97 VPESEQ
+97 FPESEK
-103 DVATAIRV
+103 DVATTIRV
-111 LQSPRVLDPVIKE
+111 LQSPRVLNSVVEK

-129 PGLEYE
+129 PNLEYE
-135 SFVEGLVIA
+135 SFVRGLIIA
-144 TERKNILTVGY
+144 SSQKNILTVGY
-155 ISPDKE
+155 VAAD
-161 IVEYYLSPGEQIEGG
+161 
-176 ISDKQQKQLVR
+176 KQLVS
-187 DVLNKVKKA
+187 DVLNELADA
-196 YLEYSLKDRQEDIDQ
+196 YLDFSSKDRQEDINQ
-211 AIAFVQERITK
+211 AIAFVQGRISQ

-233 NKLRTLRRV
+233 NKLRTLRSV
-242 NNLIEPAQKANQVSG
+242 NNLIEPSQKAGEVSG
-257 QISTLTQE
+257 QIATLTQQ
-265 QLSNRVEYEQMVAQY
+265 QLSNRVEYEQMMAQY
-280 QQLQKELAQQPEQR
+280 KELQKELAQQPVER

-309 LDEIQKADIEI
+309 LDEIQQADIQI
-320 KTNSATFTDENPTM
+320 KTESAKFTDINPTI
-334 QTLQQ
+334 QTLRQ

-346 MLNAEEQ
+346 MLNGEEQ
-353 RVQQEFQSRIQTLL
+353 RVQKEFQSRIQTLY
-367 ARDLSLADKLDKLN
+367 ARDLSLADKVDKLN

-391 RDYENIQRD
+391 RDYENIQRE
-400 LQIATE
+400 LVIATE

-421 KAQTLQPWKLLDPK
+421 KSQKQQPWKLLDPQ

-443 AMSQSAKK
+443 AMSQSARK
-451 NLALGGALGLLLGIG
+451 NLALGGALGLLLGVG

-501 LAISSKQD
+501 LAIISKQD
-509 GQGSRV
+509 GQASGV

-576 LVDANLRNPTIH
+576 LVDANLRCPTIH

-600 DLISSELE
+600 DIISSELE

-653 FDLVIYDTTPIV
+653 FDLVIYDTTAIV

-696 ALEEIQVSGTAI
+696 ALEEIQVSGTPI

-718 STSISQSNY
+718 STPISQSNY

-732 MSRERINLG
+732 VSKERV
-741 DATLAD
+741 DVDDPTEAE
-747 KSSVDNIKV
+747 KSSVNKVKV

>member
-1 MLKSEK
+1 MLKSDK
-7 NSYLYSQ
+7 NPYILSQ
-14 AGTPLNDSEEGGLN
+14 ARTTLNDAEEGGLN

-40 FLIAGCTGI
+40 LLIAGFTGV
-49 VAMAGVL
+49 VATAAVL
-56 KAETDPPIYQGQF
+56 KAETDPPTYQGQF
-69 EILTEPVTGES
+69 EILTESVTGEG
-80 KAVSNV
+80 KAVANI
-86 PQTLSSENGIA
+86 PQTLGAGEAIA
-97 VPESEQ
+97 PPELEQ
-103 DVATAIRV
+103 DVATTIKV
-111 LQSPRVLDPVIKE
+111 LQSPRVLNPVVEK
-124 LQTKY
+124 LQEKY
-129 PGLEYE
+129 PDLEYE
-135 SFVEGLVIA
+135 SFVQGLVIA
-144 TERKNILTVGY
+144 SNETNILTVGY
-155 ISPDKE
+155 IAPEKE
-161 IVEYYLSPGEQIEGG
+161 
-176 ISDKQQKQLVR
+176 LVR
-187 DVLNKVKKA
+187 DVLNEVAQA
-196 YLEYSLKDRQEDIDQ
+196 YLAYSLQDRQEDINQ
-211 AIAFVQERITK
+211 AIRFVQERITK
-222 GGLRQRVEELQ
+222 GGLRKRVEDLQ

-242 NNLIEPAQKANQVSG
+242 NNLIDPAQKAQQVSG
-257 QISTLTQE
+257 QISTLTQ
-265 QLSNRVEYEQMVAQY
+265 QRLNNRVEYEQMVAQY
-280 QQLQKELAQQPEQR
+280 QELQKELAQQPAER
-294 AGNSIL
+294 AGNSVL
-300 SENSRYQKI
+300 SENARYQKI
-309 LDEIQKADIEI
+309 LDQIQQVDIEI
-320 KTNSATFTDENPTM
+320 KTNSAKFTDLNPAMETLR
-334 QTLQQ
+334 QT
-339 RKANLIP
+339 KANLIP

-353 RVQQEFQSRIQTLL
+353 RVQQEFQSSIQTLQ
-367 ARDLSLADKLDKLN
+367 ARDVSLADKVDKLN
-381 AELRNLATVT
+381 AYLRNLATVT
-391 RDYENIQRD
+391 RDYQNIQRE

-421 KAQTLQPWKLLDPK
+421 KSQKQQPWKLLDPQ
-435 LTKVENPE
+435 LTKVEEPE
-443 AMSQSAKK
+443 AVSQSART

-466 AALVVDKLS
+466 AALVLDKLS
-475 NVFYTSKDLKE
+475 NVFYTAKDLKE
-486 TTRLPLLGVV
+486 TTRLPLLGVI

-501 LAISSKQD
+501 LAVSVNQD
-509 GQGSRV
+509 EQASRI
-515 HQTARASFFEVFRSL
+515 HQTTRAAFFEVFRSL

-542 IRSLVVSS
+542 ISSLVVSS

-576 LVDANLRNPTIH
+576 LVDANLRCPTIH

-600 DLISSELE
+600 DIISSDLE

-629 VPPDSTR
+629 IPPDSTR

-696 ALEEIQVSGTAI
+696 ALEEIQVSGTPI

-718 STSISQSNY
+718 TNPISQSNY

-732 MSRERINLG
+732 VSTRRINTDDLNES
-741 DATLAD
+741 
-747 KSSVDNIKV
+747 KNSSVDKVKVR

>member
-1 MLKSEK
+1 MLKSDK
-7 NSYLYSQ
+7 NPYLFSQ
-14 AGTPLNDSEEGGLN
+14 AGTPLNDVEEGGLN

-40 FLIAGCTGI
+40 LLIVGVTGV
-49 VAMAGVL
+49 VATAAVL
-56 KAETDPPIYQGQF
+56 KAESEPPIYQGQF
-69 EILTEPVTGES
+69 DILTQPVTGEG
-80 KAVSNV
+80 KAIANL
-86 PQTLSSENGIA
+86 PQTLGSRDAIA
-97 VPESEQ
+97 PPETEK
-103 DVATAIRV
+103 DVATTIQV
-111 LQSPRVLDPVIKE
+111 LKSPLILNPVVENLQS
-124 LQTKY
+124 KY
-129 PGLEYE
+129 PNLEYE
-135 SFVEGLVIA
+135 SFIKGLVIGS
-144 TERKNILTVGY
+144 KQKDILTVGY
-155 ISPDKE
+155 VAGDQQLVSDVLKE
-161 IVEYYLSPGEQIEGG
+161 IA
-176 ISDKQQKQLVR
+176 D
-187 DVLNKVKKA
+187 A
-196 YLEYSLKDRQEDIDQ
+196 YLNYSLKERQQDIDQ
-211 AIAFVQERITK
+211 AINFVQGRITN

-233 NKLRTLRRV
+233 NKLRTLRSV
-242 NNLIEPAQKANQVSG
+242 NNLIEPAQQSQQVSA
-257 QISTLTQE
+257 QISSFTQQ
-265 QLSNRVEYEQMVAQY
+265 QLENRVQYEQMLAQY
-280 QQLQKELAQQPEQR
+280 QELQKELAQQPGER
-294 AGNSIL
+294 VGNSIL
-300 SENSRYQKI
+300 SENPRYQRI
-309 LDEIQKADIEI
+309 LDEIQKIQIET
-320 KTNSATFTDENPTM
+320 KSQSAVFTDNNPTI
-334 QTLQQ
+334 QALQQ
-339 RKANLIP
+339 KTTNLIP
-346 MLNAEEQ
+346 MLNAEEN
-353 RVQQEFQSRIQTLL
+353 RVQNEFQNRIQTLQ
-367 ARDLSLADKLDKLN
+367 ARDLSLSDKIERLN

-391 RDYENIQRD
+391 RDYENIQRE

-421 KAQTLQPWKLLDPK
+421 KSQKQQPWRLLDPQ
-435 LTKVENPE
+435 LTKVEQPE
-443 AMSQSAKK
+443 AVSQSARR
-451 NLALGGALGLLLGIG
+451 NLALGGALGLLLGVG
-466 AALVVDKLS
+466 AALVIDKLS
-475 NVFYTSKDLKE
+475 NVYYTSKDLKE

-501 LAISSKQD
+501 LAASAKQD
-509 GQGSRV
+509 AQLGRV
-515 HQTARASFFEVFRSL
+515 HQATRAAFFEVFRSL

-576 LVDANLRNPTIH
+576 LVDANLRCPTIH
-588 KRVGLMNIQGLT
+588 QRVGLMNIQGLT
-600 DLISSELE
+600 DVISSELE

-629 VPPDSTR
+629 IPPDSTR

-648 ELHSS
+648 ELHNS

-718 STSISQSNY
+718 STAISQSNY

-732 MSRERINLG
+732 MSVERVGEDDLVESRNS
-741 DATLAD
+741 
-747 KSSVDNIKV
+747 SSVSKIKLH

>member
-7 NSYLYSQ
+7 NPYLFSQ
-14 AGTPLNDSEEGGLN
+14 AGTHLNDVEEGGLN

-40 FLIAGCTGI
+40 LLIVGVTG
-49 VAMAGVL
+49 VVTTAAVL
-56 KAETDPPIYQGQF
+56 KAESEPPIYQGQF
-69 EILTEPVTGES
+69 DILTQPVTGEG
-80 KAVSNV
+80 KAIANL
-86 PQTLSSENGIA
+86 PQTLGSRDAIA
-97 VPESEQ
+97 PPETEK
-103 DVATAIRV
+103 DVATTIQV
-111 LQSPRVLDPVIKE
+111 LKSPLILNPVVENLQS
-124 LQTKY
+124 KY
-129 PGLEYE
+129 PNLEYE
-135 SFVEGLVIA
+135 SFIKGLVIGS
-144 TERKNILTVGY
+144 KQKDILTVGY
-155 ISPDKE
+155 VSGDQQLVSDVLKE
-161 IVEYYLSPGEQIEGG
+161 IA
-176 ISDKQQKQLVR
+176 D
-187 DVLNKVKKA
+187 A
-196 YLEYSLKDRQEDIDQ
+196 YLNYSLKERQQDIDQ
-211 AIAFVQERITK
+211 AINFVQGRITN

-233 NKLRTLRRV
+233 NKLRTLRSV
-242 NNLIEPAQKANQVSG
+242 NNLIEPAQQSQQVSA
-257 QISTLTQE
+257 QIASFTQQ
-265 QLSNRVEYEQMVAQY
+265 QLENRVQYEQMLAQY
-280 QQLQKELAQQPEQR
+280 QELQKELAQQPGER
-294 AGNSIL
+294 VGNSIL
-300 SENSRYQKI
+300 SENPRYQKI
-309 LDEIQKADIEI
+309 LDEIQKIQIET
-320 KTNSATFTDENPTM
+320 KSQSAVFTDNNPTI
-334 QTLQQ
+334 QALQQ
-339 RKANLIP
+339 KTTNLIP
-346 MLNAEEQ
+346 MLNAEEN
-353 RVQQEFQSRIQTLL
+353 RVQNEFQNRIQTLQ
-367 ARDLSLADKLDKLN
+367 ARDLSLSDKINRLN

-391 RDYENIQRD
+391 RDYENIQRE
-400 LQIATE
+400 LLIATE

-421 KAQTLQPWKLLDPK
+421 KSQKQQPWRLLDPQ
-435 LTKVENPE
+435 LTKVEQPE
-443 AMSQSAKK
+443 AVSQSARR
-451 NLALGGALGLLLGIG
+451 NLALGGALGLLLGVG
-466 AALVVDKLS
+466 AALVIDKLS
-475 NVFYTSKDLKE
+475 NVYYTSKDLKE

-501 LAISSKQD
+501 LANSAKQD
-509 GQGSRV
+509 AQVGRV
-515 HQTARASFFEVFRSL
+515 HQATRAAFFEVFRSL

-576 LVDANLRNPTIH
+576 LVDANLRCPTIH
-588 KRVGLMNIQGLT
+588 QRVGLMNIQGLT
-600 DLISSELE
+600 DVISSELE
-608 WSNVIE
+608 WSNIIE

-629 VPPDSTR
+629 IPPDSTR

-648 ELHSS
+648 ELHNS

-718 STSISQSNY
+718 STAISQSNY

-732 MSRERINLG
+732 MSVERVGEDDLVESRN
-741 DATLAD
+741 
-747 KSSVDNIKV
+747 SSSISKIKLH

>member
-1 MLKSEK
+1 MTMLKSEK
-7 NSYLYSQ
+7 NPYLFSQ
-14 AGTPLNDSEEGGLN
+14 AGTPLNDVEEGGLN

-40 FLIAGCTGI
+40 LLIVGVTGV
-49 VAMAGVL
+49 VATAAVL
-56 KAETDPPIYQGQF
+56 KAESEPPVFQGQF
-69 EILTEPVTGES
+69 DILTKPVTGEN
-80 KAVSNV
+80 KAIANI
-86 PQTLSSENGIA
+86 PQTLGSTDA
-97 VPESEQ
+97 VAPPETEK
-103 DVATAIRV
+103 DVATTIQV
-111 LQSPRVLDPVIKE
+111 LQSPLILNPVVEK

-129 PGLEYE
+129 PNLEYE
-135 SFVEGLVIA
+135 SFVKGLVIA
-144 TERKNILTVGY
+144 SEQKDILTIGY
-155 ISPDKE
+155 IAAD
-161 IVEYYLSPGEQIEGG
+161 
-176 ISDKQQKQLVR
+176 KQLVT
-187 DVLNKVKKA
+187 DVLNEVSEA
-196 YLEYSLKDRQEDIDQ
+196 YLNYSLKERQQDIDQ
-211 AIAFVQERITK
+211 AIAFVRGRINS
-222 GGLRQRVEELQ
+222 GGLRLRVEELQ
-233 NKLRTLRRV
+233 NKLRTLRSR
-242 NNLIEPAQKANQVSG
+242 NNLIEPAQKSQEVSA
-257 QISTLTQE
+257 QIATLTQQ
-265 QLSNRVEYEQMVAQY
+265 QLENRVQY
-280 QQLQKELAQQPEQR
+280 QQMSAQFQELQKELAKQPGER
-294 AGNSIL
+294 VGNSIL
-300 SENSRYQKI
+300 SENPRYQRI
-309 LDEIQKADIEI
+309 LDEIQKIQIEN
-320 KTNSATFTDENPTM
+320 KTQSAVFTDNNPTI
-334 QTLQQ
+334 QALQQ
-339 RKANLIP
+339 KTTNLIP

-353 RVQQEFQSRIQTLL
+353 RVQQEFQSRIQTLY
-367 ARDLSLADKLDKLN
+367 ARDLSLADKVDKLN

-391 RDYENIQRD
+391 RDYENIQRE

-421 KAQTLQPWKLLDPK
+421 KSQKQQPWKLLDPQ
-435 LTKVENPE
+435 LTKVEEPE
-443 AMSQSAKK
+443 AVSQSAKR
-451 NLALGGALGLLLGIG
+451 NLALGGALGLLLGVG

-475 NVFYTSKDLKE
+475 NVYYTSKDLKE

-501 LAISSKQD
+501 LAASAKQD
-509 GQGSRV
+509 EQVGRV
-515 HQTARASFFEVFRSL
+515 HQTTRAAFFEVFRSL

-576 LVDANLRNPTIH
+576 LVDANLRCPTIH

-600 DLISSELE
+600 DVISSELE
-608 WSNVIE
+608 WSNIIE

-629 VPPDSTR
+629 IPPDSTR

-648 ELHSS
+648 ELHNS

-696 ALEEIQVSGTAI
+696 ALEEIQVSGTPI

-718 STSISQSNY
+718 ATATSQSNY
-727 QQYYK
+727 QQYYR
-732 MSRERINLG
+732 MSAERVES
-741 DATLAD
+741 DLAE
-747 KSSVDNIKV
+747 SRTENKVKLH

>member
-7 NSYLYSQ
+7 NPYLFSQ
-14 AGTPLNDSEEGGLN
+14 TGTSANDVEEGGLN

-40 FLIAGCTGI
+40 LLIIGCTG
-49 VAMAGVL
+49 VLATGAVL
-56 KAETDPPIYQGQF
+56 KAESDPPIYQGQF
-69 EILTEPVTGES
+69 DILTKPVTGES
-80 KAVSNV
+80 KAIDNI
-86 PQTLSSENGIA
+86 PQTLGAKGAIA
-97 VPESEQ
+97 APQSTK
-103 DVATAIRV
+103 DVETTITV
-111 LQSPRVLDPVIKE
+111 LKSPRILNSVVE
-124 LQTKY
+124 NLQTKY
-129 PGLEYE
+129 PKLEYE
-135 SFVEGLVIA
+135 SFVRGLII
-144 TERKNILTVGY
+144 TSQQKDILTVGY
-155 ISPDKE
+155 
-161 IVEYYLSPGEQIEGG
+161 VAAN
-176 ISDKQQKQLVR
+176 KQLVS
-187 DVLNKVKKA
+187 DVLNEVAQA
-196 YLEYSLKDRQEDIDQ
+196 YLEYSLKDRQEDINQ
-211 AIAFVQERITK
+211 AIAFVQGRINK

-242 NNLIEPAQKANQVSG
+242 NNLIEPSQKASQVSG
-257 QISTLTQE
+257 QIATLTQ
-265 QLSNRVEYEQMVAQY
+265 QGLQNRVEYEQMMAQY
-280 QQLQKELAQQPEQR
+280 NELQKELVQQPGER

-300 SENSRYQKI
+300 SENARYQRI
-309 LDEIQKADIEI
+309 LDQIQQADIEI
-320 KTNSATFTDENPTM
+320 KTESAKFTDINPTI

-346 MLNAEEQ
+346 MLNVEEQ
-353 RVQQEFQSRIQTLL
+353 RVQQELQSRIKTLY
-367 ARDLSLADKLDKLN
+367 ARDLSLAEKVDKLN

-391 RDYENIQRD
+391 RDYENIQRE
-400 LQIATE
+400 LQIASE

-421 KAQTLQPWKLLDPK
+421 KSQKQQPWKLLDPE
-435 LTKVENPE
+435 LTKVENPQ
-443 AMSQSAKK
+443 AMSQSARK
-451 NLALGGALGLLLGIG
+451 NLALGGALGLLLGVG

-509 GQGSRV
+509 GAATGVQ
-515 HQTARASFFEVFRSL
+515 QMARASFFEVFRSL

-576 LVDANLRNPTIH
+576 LVDANLRCPTIH

-600 DLISSELE
+600 DIISSELE

-629 VPPDSTR
+629 IPPDSTR

-696 ALEEIQVSGTAI
+696 ALEEIQVSGTPI

-718 STSISQSNY
+718 STPISQSNY

-732 MSRERINLG
+732 VSKERVDID
-741 DATLAD
+741 DAKAK
-747 KSSVDNIKV
+747 KSSVDKVRV

>member
-7 NSYLYSQ
+7 NPYLFSQ
-14 AGTPLNDSEEGGLN
+14 AGTPLNDVEEGGLN

-40 FLIAGCTGI
+40 LLIFGVTGV
-49 VAMAGVL
+49 VATAAVL
-56 KAETDPPIYQGQF
+56 KAESEPPIYQGQF
-69 EILTEPVTGES
+69 DILTQPVTGEG
-80 KAVSNV
+80 KAIANL
-86 PQTLSSENGIA
+86 PQTLGSTDAIA
-97 VPESEQ
+97 PPETEK
-103 DVATAIRV
+103 DVATTIQV
-111 LQSPRVLDPVIKE
+111 LQSPLILNPVVEK

-129 PGLEYE
+129 PNLEYE
-135 SFVEGLVIA
+135 SFVKGLVIGS
-144 TERKNILTVGY
+144 EQKDILTVGY
-155 ISPDKE
+155 VAPE
-161 IVEYYLSPGEQIEGG
+161 R
-176 ISDKQQKQLVR
+176 QLVS
-187 DVLNKVKKA
+187 DVLKEVADA
-196 YLEYSLKDRQEDIDQ
+196 YLNYSLQERQQDIDQ
-211 AIAFVQERITK
+211 AINFVQERITS

-233 NKLRTLRRV
+233 NKLRTLRSV
-242 NNLIEPAQKANQVSG
+242 NNLIEPAQKSQQVSA
-257 QISTLTQE
+257 QIASLTQQ
-265 QLSNRVEYEQMVAQY
+265 QLENRVEYEQMTSQY
-280 QQLQKELAQQPEQR
+280 QELQRELAQQPSQR
-294 AGNSIL
+294 VGNSIL
-300 SENSRYQKI
+300 SENPRYQRI
-309 LDEIQKADIEI
+309 LDEIQKIQIET
-320 KTNSATFTDENPTM
+320 KSQSAVFTDNNPTI
-334 QTLQQ
+334 QALQQ
-339 RKANLIP
+339 KTTNLIP

-353 RVQQEFQSRIQTLL
+353 KVQNEFQNRIQTLQ
-367 ARDLSLADKLDKLN
+367 ARDLSLSDKIERLN

-391 RDYENIQRD
+391 RDYENIQRE

-406 GLNQFLT
+406 GLNQFLS

-421 KAQTLQPWKLLDPK
+421 KSQKQQPWRLLDPQ
-435 LTKVENPE
+435 LTKVEQPE
-443 AMSQSAKK
+443 AVSQSAKR
-451 NLALGGALGLLLGIG
+451 NLALGGALGLLLGVG
-466 AALVVDKLS
+466 AALVMDKLS
-475 NVFYTSKDLKE
+475 NVYYTSKDLKE

-501 LAISSKQD
+501 LAASAKQD
-509 GQGSRV
+509 AQVGRV
-515 HQTARASFFEVFRSL
+515 HQTTRAAFFEVFRSL

-542 IRSLVVSS
+542 IRSIVVSS

-576 LVDANLRNPTIH
+576 LVDANLRCPTIH
-588 KRVGLMNIQGLT
+588 QRVGLMNIQGLT
-600 DLISSELE
+600 DVISSELE
-608 WSNVIE
+608 WSNIIE

-629 VPPDSTR
+629 IPPDSTR

-648 ELHSS
+648 ELHNS

-718 STSISQSNY
+718 STAISQSNY

-732 MSRERINLG
+732 MSAGRVGEDDLVESRN
-741 DATLAD
+741 
-747 KSSVDNIKV
+747 SSSISKVKLP

>member
-1 MLKSEK
+1 MTMLKAEK
-7 NSYLYSQ
+7 NPYLFSQ
-14 AGTPLNDSEEGGLN
+14 AGTPLSDAEEGGLN

-40 FLIAGCTGI
+40 LLIAGVTGV
-49 VAMAGVL
+49 VATAAVL
-56 KAETDPPIYQGQF
+56 KAESDPPIYQGQF
-69 EILTEPVTGES
+69 EILTQPVTGEN
-80 KAVSNV
+80 KAIANL
-86 PQTLSSENGIA
+86 PQTLGSKDAISA
-97 VPESEQ
+97 PESEK
-103 DVATAIRV
+103 DVATTIQV
-111 LQSPRVLDPVIKE
+111 LKSPRVLNSVVEK

-129 PGLEYE
+129 PNLEYQ
-135 SFVEGLVIA
+135 SFVKGLIIGS
-144 TERKNILTVGY
+144 KQQNILTVGY
-155 ISPDKE
+155 VAAD
-161 IVEYYLSPGEQIEGG
+161 
-176 ISDKQQKQLVR
+176 KQLVT
-187 DVLNKVKKA
+187 DVLNKLSEA
-196 YLEYSLKDRQEDIDQ
+196 YLEFSLKERQEDINQ
-211 AIAFVQERITK
+211 AIAFVQGRITK
-222 GGLRQRVEELQ
+222 GGLRQNVKELQ
-233 NKLRTLRRV
+233 NKLQKLRSE
-242 NNLIEPAQKANQVSG
+242 NNLIEPAQKAQEVST
-257 QISTLTQE
+257 QIASLTQQ
-265 QLSNRVEYEQMVAQY
+265 QLENRVQYEQMMAQY
-280 QQLQKELAQQPEQR
+280 KELQKELAQQPTER

-309 LDEIQKADIEI
+309 LDEIQKIQIET
-320 KTNSATFTDENPTM
+320 KTQSAVFTDINPEI
-334 QTLQQ
+334 QTL
-339 RKANLIP
+339 RDKKANLLP

-353 RVQQEFQSRIQTLL
+353 RVQNEFQSRIQTLY
-367 ARDLSLADKLDKLN
+367 ARDKSLEDKVLGLKAD
-381 AELRNLATVT
+381 LRKLATVT
-391 RDYENIQRD
+391 RDYENIQRE

-421 KAQTLQPWKLLDPK
+421 KSQKQQPWKLLDPE
-435 LTKVENPE
+435 LTKVEEPE

-451 NLALGGALGLLLGIG
+451 NLALGGALGLLLGVG

-496 PFSKE
+496 PLSKE
-501 LAISSKQD
+501 LAISAKQD
-509 GQGSRV
+509 GAASGV
-515 HQTARASFFEVFRSL
+515 HQTARVAFFEVFRSL

-550 ATPEDGKTTVAI
+550 ATPQDGKTTVAI

-576 LVDANLRNPTIH
+576 LVDANLRCPTIH
-588 KRVGLMNIQGLT
+588 NRVGLMNIQGLT
-600 DLISSELE
+600 DIISSELE

-614 RSPLEDN
+614 RSPLENN

-629 VPPDSTR
+629 IPPDSTR

-672 LAANTNGVMLV
+672 LAANTNGMMLV

-696 ALEEIQVSGTAI
+696 ALEELQVSGTPI

-718 STSISQSNY
+718 STPISQSNY

-732 MSRERINLG
+732 VSRERISED
-741 DATLAD
+741 DAAESEN
-747 KSSVDNIKV
+747 SSASKIKVR